1 MKRHLVGIDIGG
13 TKIAVLAHEVGSD
26 REVYSAKLKTPAN
39 EGVGAILRLIDDQVD
54 SLPGGRSSMAALGVA
69 VPGAVDETGRVLYA
83 GNLKGWGDVPL
94 LDQLE
99 ERYGIPVYVERDANC
114 GALGEKWFGVAK
126 KMKDFVFLALGTG
139 VGAGVFIDGSLYR
152 GAHYAAGEV
161 GDMTFYSEDTRLS
174 DVVGKK
180 TIKKKAKKATG
191 KKMSAAEA
199 LERAEKVR
207 ALRPVARDVVEHLST
222 SVVAISSLLDPEAIV
237 FGGGTSQAGEPL
249 LKMVRERVAPL
260 HVVRARLMLGGLGSS
275 AQVQGALWGA
285 HQVMSRSRR
294 QLRRSPRAS
303 TRRAKTGSR

>member
-13 TKIAVLAHEVGSD
+13 TKTAVLAHETKSD
-26 REVYSAKLKTPAN
+26 REVYCAKVKTPAK
-39 EGVGAILRLIDDQVD
+39 EGVGAMLRLIDEQVD
-54 SLPGGRSSMAALGVA
+54 SLPGGRSSMVALGVA
-69 VPGAVDETGRVLYA
+69 VPGPVDDTGRVLYA
-83 GNLKGWGDVPL
+83 GNLVGWGDVPL
-94 LDQLE
+94 RDQLE
-99 ERYGIPVYVERDANC
+99 ERYAVPVYVERDANC
-114 GALGEKWFGVAK
+114 GAIGEKWLGVAQ

-139 VGAGVFIDGSLYR
+139 VGAGVFIDGTLYR

-161 GDMTFYSEDTRLS
+161 GDMTFPSEDERLS

-180 TIKKKAKKATG
+180 TIKKKAEKATG

-207 ALRPVARDVVEHLST
+207 SLRPMARDVVEHLST

-260 HVVRARLMLGGLGSS
+260 HVVRARLMLGELGSA
-275 AQVQGALWGA
+275 AQVYGALWGA
-285 HQVMSRSRR
+285 KQVRHARRIARRPAAAAMRRSKSSRR
-294 QLRRSPRAS
+294 
-303 TRRAKTGSR
+303 